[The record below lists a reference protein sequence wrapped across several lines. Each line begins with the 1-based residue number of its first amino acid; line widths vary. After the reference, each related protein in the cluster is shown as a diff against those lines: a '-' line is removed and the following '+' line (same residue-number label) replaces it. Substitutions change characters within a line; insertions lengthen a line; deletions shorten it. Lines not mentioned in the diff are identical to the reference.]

1 MPKKLSKKAK
11 TNLLTN
17 LRSRFFAFWGNSSKT
32 RNKRLRLHR
41 SFHRSYRE
49 DYVRELELPGLLHH
63 ACTTFSKIFK
73 NWRLFLPFLVLIVAL
88 NIILVGLLSE
98 DTYVK
103 FQKAIDDTNN
113 SLTQGKVGDVAKAGL
128 LLVSTITTGGL
139 TNGMTEVQQVFAV
152 FLALVVWLVT
162 IYILRQ
168 NLASNKIQLR
178 DALYN
183 ALTPFISTFCV
194 LAVIFL
200 QLIPIFLVIIVYST
214 AIATEFLTTPFYALL
229 VFLFALPL
237 VILSVYWLSSSFLAL
252 AIVTAP
258 GLYPLVSL
266 RVASD
271 LVAGRRLKLIV
282 RLIYLIFV
290 LSVVW
295 IFTLLP
301 IIVLDLKLKPVF
313 SWLAGIPIV
322 PFFMLIVSCFSV
334 IYAAAYF
341 YLFYRRILDYDK
353 K

>member
-1 MPKKLSKKAK
+1 M
-11 TNLLTN
+11 LTKMRVSF
-17 LRSRFFAFWGNSSKT
+17 LTFRDR
-32 RNKRLRLHR
+32 RLEARKQRVQLHR
-41 SFHRSYRE
+41 SFRRSYRE
-49 DYVRELELPGLLHH
+49 DCVRELELPGLLHH
-63 ACTTFSKIFK
+63 ACTTFIKIFK
-73 NWRLFLPFLVLIVAL
+73 NWRLFLPLLILVVAL

-98 DTYVK
+98 DTYLK

-113 SLTQGKVGDVAKAGL
+113 SLTQGKVGNVAKAGL

-152 FLALVVWLVT
+152 FLAIVVWLVT

-168 NLASNKIQLR
+168 NLVGNKIQLR

-194 LAVIFL
+194 LAVVFL

-214 AIATEFLTTPFYALL
+214 AIATEFLATPFYALL

-237 VILSVYWLSSSFLAL
+237 VILSVYWLSSSSLAL

-258 GLYPLVSL
+258 GLYPIVSL
-266 RVASD
+266 RVAAD
-271 LVAGRRLKLIV
+271 LVAGRRFKLIA
-282 RLIYLIFV
+282 RLIYLVFV
-290 LSVVW
+290 LSIIW
-295 IFTLLP
+295 IVTLLP
-301 IIVLDLKLKPVF
+301 IILLDLKLKPIF
-313 SWLAGIPIV
+313 SWLAGIPVV
-322 PFFMLIVSCFSV
+322 PFSMLLVSCFSV
-334 IYAAAYF
+334 IYIAAYF